1 MTEPEKTMVLGADV
15 IRNKIIRMAY
25 EIVENNGH
33 EKSLVIAGIDGQGYT
48 LAKML
53 VKELKKIS
61 AQEMMLV
68 RIGID
73 KKSPET
79 SEVTLDAEPAE
90 MRRKAVVLVD
100 DVLNTGRIIF
110 CSMRPFQ
117 SMAVKKMEVAVLV
130 NRSHLLFPV
139 QASYTGYALATTL
152 TDHIEVVLDKN
163 PAVYL
168 H

>member
-1 MTEPEKTMVLGADV
+1 MILDAEV
-15 IRNKIIRMAY
+15 IRNKIVRMAC
-25 EIVENNGH
+25 EILENNVH

-61 AQEMMLV
+61 EMELLTV

-73 KKSPET
+73 KKAPET
-79 SEVTLDAEPAE
+79 SEVELDSPPSDL
-90 MRRKAVVLVD
+90 RRKSLILVD
-100 DVLNTGRIIF
+100 DVLNTGKIIF
-110 CSMRPFQ
+110 CSLRAFQ
-117 SMAVKKMEVAVLV
+117 QLPVKKIEVAVLV
-130 NRSHLLFPV
+130 NRSHLLFPIHPN
-139 QASYTGYALATTL
+139 YTGYALATTL
-152 TDHIEVVLDKN
+152 SDHIEVVLDKN